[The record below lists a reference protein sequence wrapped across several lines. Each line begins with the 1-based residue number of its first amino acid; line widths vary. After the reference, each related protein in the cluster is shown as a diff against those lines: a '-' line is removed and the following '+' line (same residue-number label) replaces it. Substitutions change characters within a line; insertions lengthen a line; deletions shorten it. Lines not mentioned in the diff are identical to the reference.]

1 MSRTPSPFWSR
12 DRHADRAEILRMR
25 AQILRN
31 TRYYFEG
38 QAFLEAEPSMMVV
51 SPGAET
57 HIDAFEVDGR
67 YLHTSPEFAMKKL
80 LAAGAE
86 KIYALGKVWRRGEN
100 GPLHATEFTMLEWYR
115 AQEHYGAVMDDCIA
129 IISAAANV
137 NHGDPILRWKH
148 KMCDAWAEPEKLTV
162 AEAFER
168 YAGARGV
175 LEGDRDLL
183 AKSAGVR
190 VNGDDTF
197 SDVFS
202 RVLASGVEPNLGIG
216 RPTILYE
223 YPIAEAALAQP
234 AADPRVAERFEIYA
248 CGVEIANGFGELNDP
263 VEQRARLIAAMDKK
277 EKRYGKRWPID
288 EDFLDALAQ
297 MPPASGCAL
306 GLDRLVMLAT
316 HARHIN
322 DVLWTPPSDLL

>member
-1 MSRTPSPFWSR
+1 
-12 DRHADRAEILRMR
+12 MR
-25 AQILRN
+25 AQIVRN

-38 QAFLEAEPSMMVV
+38 QGFLEAEPNLIVT

-57 HIDAFEVDGR
+57 HIDAFEVGER

-80 LAAGAE
+80 LAAGEE
-86 KIYALGKVWRRGEN
+86 KIYSLGKVWRKGES
-100 GPLHATEFTMLEWYR
+100 GPLHAPEFTMLEWYR
-115 AQEHYGAVMDDCIA
+115 AHETYTSVMDDCIA
-129 IISAAANV
+129 VMSSAANV
-137 NHGDPILRWKH
+137 NRGDPLLRWKH
-148 KMCDAWAEPEKLTV
+148 ATCDAWAEPQKITV

-183 AKSAGVR
+183 AQSAGVGVR
-190 VNGDDTF
+190 EDETF
-197 SDVFS
+197 TDVFS
-202 RVLASGVEPNLGIG
+202 RVLVAGVEPNLGIG

-248 CGVEIANGFGELNDP
+248 CGVEIANGFGELIDP
-263 VEQRARLIAAMDKK
+263 IEQRARLIAAMDEK

-288 EDFLDALAQ
+288 EDFLAALAH
-297 MPPASGCAL
+297 MPRASGCAL
-306 GLDRLVMLAT
+306 GLDRLIMLAAK
-316 HARHIN
+316 ARHIN
-322 DVLWTPPSDLL
+322 DVLWTPE